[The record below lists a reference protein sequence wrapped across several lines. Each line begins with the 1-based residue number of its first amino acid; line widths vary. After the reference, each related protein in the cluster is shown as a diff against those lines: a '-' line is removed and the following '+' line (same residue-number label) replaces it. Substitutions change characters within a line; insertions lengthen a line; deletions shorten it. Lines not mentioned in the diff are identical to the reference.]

1 MKSEDIL
8 NWYPAQLPPV
18 KIILGN
24 AVLEVGK
31 LGRPINART
40 LHEYLQVLQRTQKSR
55 DDKIAL
61 QTAIDVL
68 SDNQRVNGK
77 L

>member
-8 NWYPAQLPPV
+8 DWYPAQLPPV

-24 AVLEVGK
+24 AVLEV
-31 LGRPINART
+31 PINART

>member
-8 NWYPAQLPPV
+8 DWYPAQLPPV

-24 AVLEVGK
+24 AVPEVGK

-40 LHEYLQVLQRTQKSR
+40 LHVSICRCFSARKKAAMIKSPCKPQSTFCR
-55 DDKIAL
+55 IINA
-61 QTAIDVL
+61 
-68 SDNQRVNGK
+68 
-77 L
+77 

>member
-1 MKSEDIL
+1 MKSEDTL
-8 NWYPAQLPPV
+8 DWYPAQLPPV

-40 LHEYLQVLQRTQKSR
+40 LREYLQVLQRTQKRR

-68 SDNQRVNGK
+68 ADNQRVNGK

>member
-1 MKSEDIL
+1 MPCLKSESL
-8 NWYPAQLPPV
+8 A
-18 KIILGN
+18 
-24 AVLEVGK
+24 
-31 LGRPINART
+31 ARST
-40 LHEYLQVLQRTQKSR
+40 PERYEYLQVLQRTQKSR